1 MKARLTW
8 LIPVL
13 VILACTRMAN
23 GQAAPFP
30 EIVERDGRFALMV
43 DGAPFLILGAQTNNS
58 SNYPAMLPKVWPAV
72 EKMRANTLV
81 IPIAWEQ
88 VEPREGQFDF
98 SFVDV
103 LVEEA
108 RDRELRLVLLW
119 FGTWKNNGPNYTPE
133 WVKLENRRFPRVIKA
148 NGDTLNSLS
157 PHFRSTL
164 EADKKAFV
172 QLMRHLKAMDKR
184 RTVIMVQVQNE
195 VGTYGSPR
203 DYSEAAEALFRE
215 DVPTELLR
223 DLGKRAG
230 NWRSVFGE
238 DADEYFHAWHIARY
252 CDELAEAGKGEYPL
266 PMYVNVA
273 LRHPVNP
280 GKAGD
285 YASGGPTDNV
295 IPVWKSAAPHIDMIS
310 PDIYFRDHRTVT
322 RVMDLYRRAD
332 NPLYISEIGNDQPY
346 ARYFFSMLGRQGI
359 GFAPFGTDYSDYS
372 NYPLGAERM
381 DEDTLV
387 HFARAYGL
395 FAPMAREWAK
405 LSFENRVW
413 GVSEPIDTDTVQD
426 IWHPPSTEEPAEPVQ
441 SLDLGDWVAEVSYG
455 RPMFGPQPPTGNNPS
470 AGGVVIAEL
479 GVNEYLVTGF
489 QARVSFS
496 PSMELEG
503 RKMIFARVEEGH
515 FEQGRW
521 VFERVWNGDQTDWGL
536 NFSGNPHVLKVRLAT
551 YATERN

>member
-23 GQAAPFP
+23 GQTAPVP

-88 VEPREGQFDF
+88 VEPREGHFDF